1 MKERDSSSVASEP
14 ANECVQVRCPMLS
27 LSSGSL
33 VPSFGNMEATGFK
46 WPLVCC
52 PGCRT
57 TLWKEGL
64 SSQHLLFCAP
74 ESLLDFATKS
84 TRNQKLRLQGQT
96 QARCLPVIKAVAVR
110 STPRSSGGNADL
122 TFQTRE
128 SVDRLFILTENTVLS
143 FRTDLSVMGDGLWNI
158 QDKKQ
163 QSSQV
168 SGARVQKP
176 RLVGGSYTVW
186 LDLATSTEPA
196 VCR

>member
-1 MKERDSSSVASEP
+1 
-14 ANECVQVRCPMLS
+14 MLT

-64 SSQHLLFCAP
+64 RSQHLLFCAP

-84 TRNQKLRLQGQT
+84 TRNQELRLQGQT
-96 QARCLPVIKAVAVR
+96 QARCLPVIKAVAVWN
-110 STPRSSGGNADL
+110 TPRSSGGNADL

-128 SVDRLFILTENTVLS
+128 SVDRLFILTENIVLS
-143 FRTDLSVMGDGLWNI
+143 FRTDLSVMGMDSGTFRTKSSRAHRCQEPEFRSPGSWVAVIRSGWTWPPPLNR
-158 QDKKQ
+158 
-163 QSSQV
+163 QS
-168 SGARVQKP
+168 
-176 RLVGGSYTVW
+176 VGE
-186 LDLATSTEPA
+186 EPFLPFL
-196 VCR
+196 